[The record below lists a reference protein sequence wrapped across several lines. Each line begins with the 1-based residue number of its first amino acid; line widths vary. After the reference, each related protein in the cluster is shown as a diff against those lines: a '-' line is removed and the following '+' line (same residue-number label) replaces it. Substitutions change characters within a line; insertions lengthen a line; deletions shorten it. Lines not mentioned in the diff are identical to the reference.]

1 MPVTLKLQNYDEIFH
16 RITTDKILI
25 NNVDIFNTENKELLD
40 NIIMMN
46 YSEDN
51 LSIIPSCKCG
61 ELKGE
66 YYVGD
71 VCHKC
76 NTTVINSV
84 DDAISFLLWAQA
96 PKDVEKFISP
106 MAMMILMNRYKITK
120 PNVRLIEYIMLP
132 NLKFDKKQQRGNI
145 ALIEKLDFLMAQQG
159 ITRGY
164 NSFIRNFFPIIDI
177 LETHFMKKPK
187 PGEPNFME
195 FLLANK
201 DNIFSNVLPFPNRV
215 IFATESNELGRFIDK
230 SLLTPINV
238 IRRLTGIDLYTRNL
252 PDKQNRVAKS
262 VIELARFYDN
272 YMHKSIFPK
281 PGLIRQQ
288 IDAARSHFTA
298 RAVIVSIAGP
308 HAHDELHIC
317 WSVACSLL
325 RPFILNCLYRR
336 GYSYKQA
343 INFLIYHN
351 RIYHPLLDEIFQE
364 IIAYSKTG
372 LKALFNR
379 NPSLHR
385 GSIQLVRITKVK
397 TNPADNTFSMS
408 DRIGPSFNSD
418 HDGDEMNLYL
428 LVTRKMVNAV
438 HPLEPYH
445 NVLGLSGPNE
455 MSSNIKFPKT
465 IISTLSNWINN

>member
-1 MPVTLKLQNYDEIFH
+1 MPVVLKLQSFDDIYN
-16 RITTDKILI
+16 RLTSDKILI

-40 NIIMMN
+40 SIIMMN

-51 LSIIPSCKCG
+51 LSIVPSCKCG

-71 VCHKC
+71 LCHKC
-76 NTTVINSV
+76 STTVVNSL
-84 DDAISFLLWAQA
+84 DDAISFLLWAET
-96 PKDVEKFISP
+96 PKDVERFISP
-106 MAMMILMNRYKITK
+106 MVMMILLNRYKITK
-120 PNVRLIEYIMLP
+120 PNIKLVEYIMIP
-132 NLKFDKKQQRGNI
+132 NMKIDKKQQKGNLPI
-145 ALIEKLDFLMAQQG
+145 LEKLDYILKQNG

-164 NSFIRNFFPIIDI
+164 NSFVSNFFKIIEI
-177 LETHFMKKPK
+177 LETEFMKKTK
-187 PGEPNFME
+187 PTDQLFLDFMH
-195 FLLANK
+195 ANK
-201 DNIFSNVLPFPNRV
+201 DNIFSRYLPFPNRV

-238 IRRLTGIDLYTRNL
+238 IRRLTGVDLYTK
-252 PDKQNRVAKS
+252 PSMVKQIKVAKS
-262 VIELARFYDN
+262 LIELSQFYDT
-272 YMHKSIFPK
+272 YMNESIFKK

-298 RAVIVSIAGP
+298 RAVIVSIAGV
-308 HAHDELHIC
+308 HDHDELHIC

-325 RPFILNCLYRR
+325 RPYILNCLYRR

-364 IIAYSKTG
+364 IISASGNG

-385 GSIQLVRITKVK
+385 GSIQAVRITKVK
-397 TNPADNTFSMS
+397 TDASDTTFGMS

-418 HDGDEMNLYL
+418 HDG
-428 LVTRKMVNAV
+428 
-438 HPLEPYH
+438 
-445 NVLGLSGPNE
+445 
-455 MSSNIKFPKT
+455 KFHCRH
-465 IISTLSNWINN
+465 